1 MGLAT
6 THHVGLTY
14 PSIGVVRGEPVM
26 VETDRWD
33 WGVDLAEY
41 FGLVLAVDAVEE
53 DFFAARFLHVDPKLS
68 QSWEKHLQT

>member
-6 THHVGLTY
+6 THHVGLAY
-14 PSIGVVRGEPVM
+14 PSIGVVRGEPVL

-53 DFFAARFLHVDPKLS
+53 DFFAARFLHVDLRDRN
-68 QSWEKHLQT
+68 E

>member
-1 MGLAT
+1 
-6 THHVGLTY
+6 
-14 PSIGVVRGEPVM
+14 M

-53 DFFAARFLHVDPKLS
+53 DFFAARFLHVDLRDRN
-68 QSWEKHLQT
+68 E